1 MVRRAFDATA
11 AALGLVALSPLFAGI
26 SVAIR
31 IDSPGPVFF
40 RQERVGRFG
49 RTFRVYKFRTMRE
62 DAAGGGRQ
70 LTVGGDPR
78 ITRVGSFLRRYKL
91 DEFPQLLNVLAG
103 DMALVGPRPEVPRY
117 VAHYSERQ
125 RRVLQVRPGVT
136 DPASIEYRDENDRL
150 AEADDPERTYLE
162 EVMPTKLEMNLSYL
176 QDRTL
181 ASDVGVILRT
191 LAKVFT
197 ER

>member
-26 SVAIR
+26 AVAIR